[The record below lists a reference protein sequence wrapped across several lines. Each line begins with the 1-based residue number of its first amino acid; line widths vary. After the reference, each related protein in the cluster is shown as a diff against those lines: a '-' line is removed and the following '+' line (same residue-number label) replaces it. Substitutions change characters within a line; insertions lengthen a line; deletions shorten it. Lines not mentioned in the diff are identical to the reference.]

1 MQSNAARLGIGAAA
15 IAVVVIL
22 FVVLKGSDD
31 DNSSTTTP
39 TTTAAAEETG
49 SNSGSGQSGS
59 GSGSGGQSGSE
70 SSGGSDIP
78 TIEVKDAQP
87 VGGVQDLTFTEGD
100 DIRFRV
106 DSDVSDEIHF
116 HGYDVGEDVE
126 AGGSVEFDV
135 PATIT
140 GVFEVE
146 LEERATQIAEITVN
160 PS

>member
-1 MQSNAARLGIGAAA
+1 MQSNAARLGIGVAA

-31 DNSSTTTP
+31 DSSTATP
-39 TTTAAAEETG
+39 TTTTAASGQSG
-49 SNSGSGQSGS
+49 SNSGSADSGQS
-59 GSGSGGQSGSE
+59 E
-70 SSGGSDIP
+70 IP
-78 TIEVKDAQP
+78 TIVVKNAQP
-87 VGGVQDLTFTEGD
+87 VGGIQDLTFTEGD

-146 LEERATQIAEITVN
+146 LESRATQIAEITVN

>member
-1 MQSNAARLGIGAAA
+1 MQSNAARLGIGVAA

-22 FVVLKGSDD
+22 FVVLKGGDD
-31 DNSSTTTP
+31 DSSTATP
-39 TTTAAAEETG
+39 TTTSA
-49 SNSGSGQSGS
+49 SGQSGS
-59 GSGSGGQSGSE
+59 SPGSADSGQSE
-70 SSGGSDIP
+70 IP
-78 TIEVKDAQP
+78 TIVVKNAQP
-87 VGGVQDLTFTEGD
+87 VGGIQDLTFTEGD

-106 DSDVSDEIHF
+106 DSDVSDEIHL

-146 LEERATQIAEITVN
+146 LESRATQIAEITVN

>member
-1 MQSNAARLGIGAAA
+1 
-15 IAVVVIL
+15 
-22 FVVLKGSDD
+22 VVLKGNDD
-31 DNSSTTTP
+31 DNSSTTAP
-39 TTTAAAEETG
+39 TTTAASE
-49 SNSGSGQSGS
+49 QSGS
-59 GSGSGGQSGSE
+59 EQSNSNAGSGQSGSE
-70 SSGGSDIP
+70 SSGDTDIP

-87 VGGVQDLTFTEGD
+87 VGGIQDLTFTEGD

-116 HGYDVGEDVE
+116 HGYDVGEDVK

-146 LEERATQIAEITVN
+146 LESRATQIAEITVN

>member
-1 MQSNAARLGIGAAA
+1 MQSNAARLGIGVAA

-22 FVVLKGSDD
+22 FVVLKGGDD
-31 DNSSTTTP
+31 DSSTATP
-39 TTTAAAEETG
+39 TTTSA
-49 SNSGSGQSGS
+49 SGQSGS
-59 GSGSGGQSGSE
+59 SPGSADSGQSE
-70 SSGGSDIP
+70 IP
-78 TIEVKDAQP
+78 TIVVKNAQP
-87 VGGVQDLTFTEGD
+87 VGGIQDLTFTEGD

-106 DSDVSDEIHF
+106 DSDVSDEIHL

-146 LEERATQIAEITVN
+146 LENRATQIAEITVN